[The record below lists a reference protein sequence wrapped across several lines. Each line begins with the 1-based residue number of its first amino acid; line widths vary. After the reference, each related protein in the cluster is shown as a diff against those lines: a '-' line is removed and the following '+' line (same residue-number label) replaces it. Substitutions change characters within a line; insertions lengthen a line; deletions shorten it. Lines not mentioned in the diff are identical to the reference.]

1 MVVLKVLD
9 YFDKRA
15 KKPSK
20 MVMMEKDGQ
29 GYDASGLFFKLDK
42 LDMDNLKTSRVLFKE
57 EVGYNDNSVTDKDK
71 LIKEVLKL
79 KKEYGVQVFNDSYST
94 LSYWSYMNGVTSRCN

>member
-29 GYDASGLFFKLDK
+29 VYDASGLFFKLDK